1 MNGLSPKSFKGGDSI
16 KIPKAKRNI
25 LCFVFAMCMIIS
37 GSLALADTIY
47 TIQTT
52 SITTTAVHI
61 EIEDFTQDDSDES
74 NALLLMPGDS
84 VSFVPKIVNHGTP
97 CYIRAKIDVKLDGK
111 SEEIETFIGGIS
123 SSLEKRGD
131 YYYYNNIVGENET
144 IDIFETVKLP
154 SNIENTYQG
163 ENLLVEVHA
172 EAVQARNFD
181 PSGQWNVEIEET
193 LDRHYSI
200 SNDTEPVESI
210 VIYQN
215 ETEKYIKNSNPF
227 FSELARLVPGDEIK
241 EEILIDNIDT
251 HSKFKLDIQSKN
263 IEGQDIDLLDKV
275 ILTLTTE
282 DGTQLYSGSIKDYSI
297 REIADL
303 NSGENQKLIATISL
317 PAELG
322 NEYAL
327 KKASILWIYYGEYEG
342 KENPDIIDPEQD
354 EPSEVINLPL
364 TGDIKTECYLVL
376 FIISTIGLF
385 STLAINNKKE
395 NLEER

>member
-1 MNGLSPKSFKGGDSI
+1 
-16 KIPKAKRNI
+16 
-25 LCFVFAMCMIIS
+25 MCMIIS
-37 GSLALADTIY
+37 GSLALADTIN

-61 EIEDFTQDDSDES
+61 EIEDFTQDDPVES

-84 VSFVPKIVNHGTP
+84 VSFVPKVVNYGTP
-97 CYIRAKIDVKLDGK
+97 CYIRAKIDVKMDGK
-111 SEEIETFIGGIS
+111 SEDVETFIGGIS

-131 YYYYNNIVGENET
+131 YYYYDKIVGENET
-144 IDIFETVKLP
+144 IDIFETVNLP
-154 SNIENTYQG
+154 SNIQNTYQG
-163 ENLLVEVHA
+163 KDLLVEVHA

-181 PSGQWNVEIEET
+181 PSGQWNIEIEET

-200 SNDTEPVESI
+200 SDDTEPVESK

-227 FSELARLVPGDEIK
+227 FSELVNLVPGDEIQ
-241 EEILIDNIDT
+241 EEILIEDIQYP
-251 HSKFKLDIQSKN
+251 SKFTLDIQSKN
-263 IEGQDIDLLDKV
+263 DDGQDIDLLEKV
-275 ILTLTTE
+275 MLKITAG
-282 DGTQLYSGSIKDYSI
+282 DGTEIYNGSIKDYTI
-297 REIADL
+297 REIANL
-303 NSGENQKLIATISL
+303 NSGETKELIATISL

-327 KKASILWIYYGEYEG
+327 KKASILWIYDGEYEG
-342 KENPDIIDPEQD
+342 KENPDIITPDKKDSPESND
-354 EPSEVINLPL
+354 TPT
-364 TGDIKTECYLVL
+364 TGDIKLDLYLVL

-385 STLAINNKKE
+385 STIAINNKKE

>member
-1 MNGLSPKSFKGGDSI
+1 MNRLSAKSFKGGDSI
-16 KIPKAKRNI
+16 KIPKAKINI
-25 LCFVFAMCMIIS
+25 LCLVFVICMIIS
-37 GSLALADTIY
+37 GSLALANTIE
-47 TIQTT
+47 TIHTT
-52 SITTTAVHI
+52 SISTTAVHI
-61 EIEDFTQDDSDES
+61 EIEDFTQDNSVE
-74 NALLLMPGDS
+74 NNTLLLMPGES
-84 VSFVPKIVNHGTP
+84 ISFVPKVVNYGTP
-97 CYIRAKIDVKLDGK
+97 CYIRTKIEVKVDGK
-111 SEEIETFIGGIS
+111 DEDVEKFIGGIS
-123 SSLEKRGD
+123 SSLQKRGD
-131 YYYYNNIVGENET
+131 YYYYNDVVGENEK
-144 IDIFETVKLP
+144 IDIFETINLP
-154 SNIENTYQG
+154 LQIENTYQG
-163 ENLLVEVHA
+163 KDLLVKVHA

-200 SNDTEPVESI
+200 SNDTEPVEST

-251 HSKFKLDIQSKN
+251 HSKFTLDIQSKN
-263 IEGQDIDLLDKV
+263 IEGQDVDLLEKV
-275 ILTLTTE
+275 LLTLTTE

-303 NSGENQKLIATISL
+303 NSGENKKLIATISL

-354 EPSEVINLPL
+354 EPSEVIILPL
-364 TGDIKTECYLVL
+364 TGDIKTDCYLVL